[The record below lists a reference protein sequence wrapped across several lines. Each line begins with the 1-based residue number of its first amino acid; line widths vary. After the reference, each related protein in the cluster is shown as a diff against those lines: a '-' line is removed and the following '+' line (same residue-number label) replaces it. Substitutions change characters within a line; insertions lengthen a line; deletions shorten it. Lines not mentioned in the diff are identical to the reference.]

1 MLNYSGRCAVF
12 YVCCT
17 MVQEQ
22 PSLRY
27 RPLSP
32 TESEDS
38 SVLVDRWWRWRQ
50 VVAAGSLLLLPDV
63 ELHVACQVALVLEG
77 TQAQGAHEP
86 GLLGVAPGV
95 SVQSALAGKH
105 GRADYAPE
113 RLSAGGVLLLHVLDE
128 CHLEAK
134 LAAAHVTRERLLA
147 RVPAHVRRHVGL
159 VVEAAATHWTRK
171 WLLPRVRALV
181 PLVSDPV
188 GGHKWALVAGE

>member
-1 MLNYSGRCAVF
+1 MCSILRWLHHGARTAILE
-12 YVCCT
+12 
-17 MVQEQ
+17 VQKINKC
-22 PSLRY
+22 

-50 VVAAGSLLLLPDV
+50 VVAAGSLLLLPGV

-95 SVQSALAGKH
+95 SVQSTLAGKH
-105 GRADYAPE
+105 SRADDAPE
-113 RLSAGGVLLLHVLDE
+113 WLSAGGVLLLHVLDE

-159 VVEAAATHWTRK
+159 VVEAATTHWTRK
-171 WLLPRVRALV
+171 WLLPCVRALV
-181 PLVSDPV
+181 PLVSDSV